1 MAMRDYFLSNECWLK
16 HVKSFLLSHKQFF
29 VGGASAK
36 VASSTKVKGIKHRA
50 MWGDPPKPNLWKVV
64 SSWYAGGGEQFSYC
78 SVESPILKEGSFFQL
93 MFDTSSKLWE
103 IRYSGSTSFSVHTFY
118 NVKTFLEAR
127 KIFLSR
133 KGWKIIKTFASIAG
147 TDFFRTKVAS
157 STKPQ
162 SMWGNPPKPNLWK
175 VEEYPNFAYGAF
187 VEVTS
192 PLLGGPHRS
201 FKLTSPEYNKSG
213 YYQIEYSNS
222 NDPEWYQGGYNGIV
236 YQILHTKSYTEA
248 LEYFLS
254 RGGWGVI
261 VRWAS
266 QQEFPIFKKNK
277 VASSTKLQAQWGN
290 PPKPNLWKVE
300 EYEEFV
306 EVSSPLLG
314 DSTISLTSPAY
325 NGTYHYQVEF
335 NNSHT
340 SKIIM
345 VVYSYP
351 YENALKWFLGSTFWN
366 WDFLKWVGEQSF
378 PVFTTNKVA
387 SSV

>member
-1 MAMRDYFLSNECWLK
+1 MSD
-16 HVKSFLLSHKQFF
+16 
-29 VGGASAK
+29 
-36 VASSTKVKGIKHRA
+36 TKFKPRKDIEVQ
-50 MWGDPPKPNLWKVV
+50 WGDPPKPNIWKVV
-64 SSWYAGGGEQFSYC
+64 QEVKYIRWGDDCLRVSSPLIRGYVKIAYDPRERVSAHSYYLEDYLAEPIPLEPEGYPLMPLSKITSHEFYKAFVAPKIADGTIKLSRGGSK
-78 SVESPILKEGSFFQL
+78 LA
-93 MFDTSSKLWE
+93 SSKL
-103 IRYSGSTSFSVHTFY
+103 R
-118 NVKTFLEAR
+118 A
-127 KIFLSR
+127 
-133 KGWKIIKTFASIAG
+133 
-147 TDFFRTKVAS
+147 
-157 STKPQ
+157 Q
-162 SMWGNPPKPNLWK
+162 WGNPPKPNLWS
-175 VEEYPNFAYGAF
+175 VEEHLGPYGDY

-192 PLLGGPHRS
+192 PLLGEDRAIL
-201 FKLTSPEYNKSG
+201 LTSPAYNASRF
-213 YYQIEYSNS
+213 YQIEIDLGDVVKVITGYKSVCT
-222 NDPEWYQGGYNGIV
+222 YQ
-236 YQILHTKSYTEA
+236 KA
-248 LEYFLS
+248 LEFFLS
-254 RGGWGVI
+254 PKGWRRISEWTSKQSKPV
-261 VRWAS
+261 
-266 QQEFPIFKKNK
+266 FKKDK
-277 VASSTKLQAQWGN
+277 VAPSTKLRAQWGN

>member
-1 MAMRDYFLSNECWLK
+1 MASSKLRAQWGNPPKPNLWSVEEHLGPYGDYVEVTSPLLGEDRAILLTSPAYNASRFYQIEIDLGDVVKVITGYKSVCTYQKALEFFLSPKGWRRISEWT
-16 HVKSFLLSHKQFF
+16 SKQSKPVFTTD
-29 VGGASAK
+29 K
-36 VASSTKVKGIKHRA
+36 VASSTKLRA
-50 MWGDPPKPNLWKVV
+50 
-64 SSWYAGGGEQFSYC
+64 Q
-78 SVESPILKEGSFFQL
+78 
-93 MFDTSSKLWE
+93 
-103 IRYSGSTSFSVHTFY
+103 
-118 NVKTFLEAR
+118 
-127 KIFLSR
+127 
-133 KGWKIIKTFASIAG
+133 
-147 TDFFRTKVAS
+147 
-157 STKPQ
+157 
-162 SMWGNPPKPNLWK
+162 WGNPPKPNLWK
-175 VEEYPNFAYGAF
+175 VEEYEEF
-187 VEVTS
+187 VEVSS
-192 PLLGGPHRS
+192 PLLGDS
-201 FKLTSPEYNKSG
+201 TISLTSPEYNKSG